1 MCGKT
6 GPVQESQWLDNLR
19 KPMRGEGLQWVK
31 ERALGG
37 INSNC
42 YPERRSKFHAILRE
56 EAWPGVQKEI
66 CKLFSEGEKNLF
78 WSAKKNLL
86 KEL

>member
-6 GPVQESQWLDNLR
+6 GPAQESQWLDNLR

-86 KEL
+86 KEF